1 LELSL
6 FETMWAKLISD
17 NGVDRDNLAFAASE
31 LWRGRMSSSG
41 A

>member
-17 NGVDRDNLAFAASE
+17 IGVGCATLAFAACKPW
-31 LWRGRMSSSG
+31 LGG
-41 A
+41 